1 MAKRHARVLELT
13 NLLIDGSV
21 NFLPRDDRRRFK
33 GAVDIDATFAEVSG
47 SQKGDKTIGPNDTV
61 SVNFDCG

>member
-1 MAKRHARVLELT
+1 M
-13 NLLIDGSV
+13 SV
-21 NFLPRDDRRRFK
+21 DFLPRDVRRRFK
-33 GAVDIDATFAEVSG
+33 GAVAIDATFAEVSG